1 MATRGMMKH
10 GPGSMSFGKAMLY
23 GLGTALGFFGAAML
37 LHFAGDVY
45 ERTIR
50 QGLLKPAEGEEIPP
64 PSNGASVGGMWPL
77 YRR

>member
-1 MATRGMMKH
+1 MARVGREMP

-50 QGLLKPAEGEEIPP
+50 QGLLKPADEEIPP